1 MPLNGLARLLL
12 AAGLAPRSIVG
23 IRAFLKVL
31 WAAGWGFPGALGAW
45 IARGQGWCQARPYP
59 WRPPQDPGTD
69 GGPLGWP

>member
-1 MPLNGLARLLL
+1 MALQGYCWRQDWP
-12 AAGLAPRSIVG
+12 PRSIVG